1 MLNGITALKISDIYF
16 GSIDAKH
23 EVEGRTPA
31 EIKYFEDSF
40 VLPPNIDINK
50 YFDSKKY
57 YVSGLKGTGKTA
69 LLRYIQIKA
78 DKEDIKTSFILFKS
92 EFDSYERESLHN
104 SIYAVIPDAD
114 QESKVAY
121 DYEQAWRM
129 YLYQTIVSL
138 TESGRLDVFQ
148 SNTIWSEFKELIH
161 AVMPIN
167 KGVSI
172 SLPKITGGKVTLS
185 KDSKVEIDFELVD
198 KKKSVSFSE
207 YCRICDAKY
216 KELTPS
222 ATKNMVFVDELEIRA
237 LDDASTNRDI
247 HLVRDL
253 IVSIDRL
260 NQLSRMLSYNLSFI
274 LAVRSEVMQSA
285 MSIGKEIN
293 KPLFD
298 FGDTLTWGQYSKNKL
313 SHPLL
318 KIIESRIISTEKLHG
333 ITNHGDVWI
342 KYFRGNFHGK
352 DFREFAL
359 EQTWYR
365 PRDMVRLMEVA
376 LKSFSGIDVLYQKNF
391 DESKRLY
398 ATESWVEIGEELSA
412 SMTSEE
418 IEGLSRVLG
427 RFRNPFTIREFKLQM
442 NELGGIYSEVD
453 SLEKNHKPGDLLKK
467 LYTVGVLGNYITG
480 KRGNK
485 IPQYAARGNTK
496 VLLEE
501 QFIVH
506 PAVKPFFSTNL

>member
-1 MLNGITALKISDIYF
+1 MKVSDIYF

-23 EVEGRTPA
+23 EVEGRTP
-31 EIKYFEDSF
+31 EEVKYFEDSF
-40 VLPPNIDINK
+40 VLPPNINLEK
-50 YFDSKKY
+50 YFNAKKY

-78 DKEDIKTSFILFKS
+78 DKENIRTSFILFKS
-92 EFDSYERESLHN
+92 EFDSYERDSLHN
-104 SIYAVIPDAD
+104 SIYAITPKPDSD
-114 QESKVAY
+114 SKTSF

-129 YLYQTIVSL
+129 YLYKTIVTLS
-138 TESGRLDVFQ
+138 ESKTLEIFQ
-148 SNTIWSEFKELIH
+148 ENRIWSEFKSLIN
-161 AVMPIN
+161 AIAPIN
-167 KGVSI
+167 TATPI
-172 SLPKITGGKVTLS
+172 SLPKISGGKVVLS
-185 KDSKVEIDFELVD
+185 KDPKIEIDFELVD
-198 KKKSVSFSE
+198 KKKTVNFSE
-207 YCRICDAKY
+207 YCRICDAKF

-222 ATKNMVFVDELEIRA
+222 ATKNMIFVDELEIRV
-237 LDDASTNRDI
+237 LDEASTNRDI

-253 IVSIDRL
+253 IVSVDKL
-260 NQLSRMLSYNLSFI
+260 NQISRTFSYNLSFV

-298 FGDTLTWGQYSKNKL
+298 FGDILTWSRYSKDKL
-313 SHPLL
+313 THPLV
-318 KIIESRIISTEKLHG
+318 KIIESRIVSTEKRHG
-333 ITNHGDVWI
+333 ITQHGDVWA
-342 KYFRGNFHGK
+342 KYFKGNFHGK

-376 LKSFSGIDVLYQKNF
+376 LKSFTGIEALLQRHF

-427 RFRNPFTIREFKLQM
+427 RFRNPFTIRELKVQIE
-442 NELGGIYSEVD
+442 ELAGIYSEVD
-453 SLEKNHKPGDLLKK
+453 SLDKNHKPGDLLKK
-467 LYTVGVLGNYITG
+467 LYAVGVVGNYITG

-485 IPQYAARGNTK
+485 IPQYAARGNST